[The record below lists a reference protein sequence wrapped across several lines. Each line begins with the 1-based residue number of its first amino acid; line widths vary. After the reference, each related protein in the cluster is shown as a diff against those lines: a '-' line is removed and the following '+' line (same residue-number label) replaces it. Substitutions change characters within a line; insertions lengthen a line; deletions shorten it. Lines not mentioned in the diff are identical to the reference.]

1 MFKRRKHKNVK
12 PQHLDEIKTAVME
25 GQQAMNNLQ
34 PNMLSQD
41 DQSRTY
47 TDPSYN
53 SDVGVLVKVLGEDV
67 IMIVPEVLND
77 KADAHHLLQHQGN
90 PNTPDPSVV
99 P

>member
-67 IMIVPEVLND
+67 IMIVP
-77 KADAHHLLQHQGN
+77 
-90 PNTPDPSVV
+90 
-99 P
+99 